1 MILQYKNLYAH
12 VRYSPITRTYYGEIN
27 INDRVIVFQTS
38 SKDDLSAAMRTAVDE
53 YLKSTVVY
61 LH

>member
-12 VRYSPITRTYYGEIN
+12 IRYSPITRTYYGELSVN
-27 INDRVIVFQTS
+27 EHLIVFQTS
-38 SKDDLSAAMRTAVDE
+38 CKEDLGATMQSAVDE